1 MAVLITVEA
10 VAIALLAVLVAGLL
24 RSHAEI
30 LRALH
35 DAGID
40 TDHQDASVSP
50 SPVRSPVV
58 ANRANGARA
67 ADVVGVTP
75 DDESVVIGVVGAQHD
90 TALAF
95 LSSGCITCAGFWSAF
110 AERGAH
116 ALPGAGR
123 AVIVTQDESEESGS
137 KIRDLAP
144 RGVPVV
150 MSSQAW
156 ADYGVPGAPYFVHVD
171 GASGRVTGEGTA
183 SGWDQLTSLL
193 GQAAADGACW
203 ARTGR
208 RAPTRNA
215 RRGPIA
221 TCWPRATSPAT
232 PASIPSRAR
241 PRAVRATHCRRRS
254 SRS

>member
-40 TDHQDASVSP
+40 TGHEQDSTSHSTP
-50 SPVRSPVV
+50 RSPVV
-58 ANRANGARA
+58 AQRAGGAQG

-75 DDESVVIGVVGAQHD
+75 DDESIVIGVVGAQHD

-95 LSSGCITCAGFWSAF
+95 LSTGCLTCAGFWSAF

-116 ALPGAGR
+116 ALPGAR
-123 AVIVTQDESEESGS
+123 SVIVTKGASEESGS
-137 KIRDLAP
+137 KVRELAP
-144 RGVPVV
+144 RGVPVI

-156 ADYGVPGAPYFVHVD
+156 ADYGVPGAPYFVYVD

-183 SGWDQLTSLL
+183 SGWDQLASLL
-193 GQAAADGACW
+193 RQAADDGVLGANRA
-203 ARTGR
+203 ARTDAER
-208 RAPTRNA
+208 EARADRELLAAGYQPGDA
-215 RRGPIA
+215 RLHPEPG
-221 TCWPRATSPAT
+221 SPA
-232 PASIPSRAR
+232 SG
-241 PRAVRATHCRRRS
+241 
-254 SRS
+254 

>member
-10 VAIALLAVLVAGLL
+10 VAIALLAVLVVGLL

-40 TDHQDASVSP
+40 TGHRDAAASP
-50 SPVRSPVV
+50 SPVRSPVT
-58 ANRANGARA
+58 ANRANGTRA

-75 DDESVVIGVVGAQHD
+75 DDESVVIGVVGAQND

-110 AERGAH
+110 AERGAL
-116 ALPGAGR
+116 ALPGAR
-123 AVIVTQDESEESGS
+123 AVIVTKDESEESGS

-156 ADYGVPGAPYFVHVD
+156 ADYGVPGAPYFVYVD
-171 GASGRVTGEGTA
+171 GASGQVTGEGTA
-183 SGWDQLTSLL
+183 SGWDQLASLL
-193 GQAAADGACW
+193 RQAADDGVLGTNRA
-203 ARTGR
+203 ARTDAER
-208 RAPTRNA
+208 EARADRELLAAGYQPGDA
-215 RRGPIA
+215 RLHPEPG
-221 TCWPRATSPAT
+221 SPA
-232 PASIPSRAR
+232 SG
-241 PRAVRATHCRRRS
+241 
-254 SRS
+254 